1 MADERFQALLQEI
14 KEKNDIVSVISEYVT
29 LKRTGR
35 SLIGLCPFH
44 SEKTPSFNVIQAK
57 QFYYCFGCS
66 AGGDVFSFIMKLEGL
81 DFLAAARL
89 LADRAGI
96 VWPEA
101 AGESSADHG
110 KQTELY
116 KINQLATAFF
126 AQCLLR
132 TESGKP
138 ALDYLK
144 NRGLV
149 KETCLKFNLGFAPD
163 AWHSL
168 TDVLRKKGAS
178 LELSESLGLVSFGEK
193 GYYDRFRN
201 RIIFPITDPK
211 GNVIGFGGRVFH
223 SSGGSGRSAEQPKY
237 LNSPETPIFHKG
249 NFLYGLSL
257 AKEAIRRNQQ
267 AIITEGYLDVIQA
280 HQGGFDNAVASL
292 GTALTKEQAKLI
304 KRYAMEVILAY
315 DADAAGQ
322 HATIRGM
329 EILQEAG
336 LKVKVLSLSPGD
348 DPDSFIKSKGAL
360 EFKKQLE
367 ASLSL
372 TDFKIGLAIK
382 DYNINTPDGKIQ
394 AVQSALPEI
403 AELESNIAREFYLRK
418 LALEIGISETSV
430 FAEFKEWVKKN
441 QKKPLG
447 PDKNPDNRYTKKI
460 TEKIADSLDSF
471 NLNERS
477 PFKQAIFNAEKE
489 LLQSAL
495 QEYEKFERIKEEL
508 ITEEFSFKI
517 WQDLFSELCKL
528 SGNIIDSEQIL
539 AALNG
544 PIREIAATLISE
556 KKVKDEPG
564 DLLGNIKRLRKLQLE
579 ETIQQ
584 LTQQITIGKDES
596 GNPLTEEQYRYKMK
610 QFTELNQKLRKD
622 YSGVSSGIK

>member
-1 MADERFQALLQEI
+1 MVDDQFQALLQEI

-57 QFYYCFGCS
+57 QFYYCFGCNV
-66 AGGDVFSFIMKLEGL
+66 GGDVFSFIMKLEGL

-89 LADRAGI
+89 LADRAGM
-96 VWPEA
+96 VWPET
-101 AGESSADHG
+101 AGEPTAVHD
-110 KQTELY
+110 KLTELY
-116 KINQLATAFF
+116 KINQLAMAFF
-126 AQCLLR
+126 EQCLHR
-132 TESGKP
+132 TEFGKP
-138 ALDYLK
+138 PLDYLK
-144 NRGLV
+144 NRGLAV
-149 KETCLKFNLGFAPD
+149 DTCLKFNLGFAPA
-163 AWHSL
+163 AWQNL

-178 LELSESLGLVSFGEK
+178 LELAETLGLVSFGEK
-193 GYYDRFRN
+193 GYYDRFRD

-211 GNVIGFGGRVFH
+211 GNVIGFGGRVFNNSGSPGH
-223 SSGGSGRSAEQPKY
+223 STEQPKY

-257 AKEAIRRNQQ
+257 AKETIRRNHQ

-280 HQGGFDNAVASL
+280 HQGGFDNVVASL
-292 GTALTKEQAKLI
+292 GTALTKEQAKMI
-304 KRYAMEVILAY
+304 KRYTTEVILAY

-336 LKVKVLSLSPGD
+336 LKVKVLSLPTGD
-348 DPDSFIKSKGAL
+348 DPDSFIKGKGAL
-360 EFKKQLE
+360 EFKKQLDG
-367 ASLSL
+367 ALNL

-382 DYNINTPDGKIQ
+382 DYNLSTPDGKIQ
-394 AVQSALPEI
+394 AVQSALPQI
-403 AELESNIAREFYLRK
+403 AELDSNIAREFYLRK

-441 QKKPLG
+441 RKKPLG
-447 PDKNPDNRYTKKI
+447 LDKNPDNSYTKKT
-460 TEKIADSLDSF
+460 TEKIADTVNSF
-471 NLNERS
+471 NPDELS
-477 PFKQAIFNAEKE
+477 PFKRAIFNAEKE

-508 ITEEFSFKI
+508 IAEELSFKI
-517 WQDLFSELCKL
+517 WQDLFTELCNL
-528 SGNIIDSEQIL
+528 NGSITDSEQIL

-544 PIREIAATLISE
+544 PSREIAATLISE

-564 DLLGNIKRLRKLQLE
+564 DLLGNIKRLRKIQLE
-579 ETIQQ
+579 ETVQQ
-584 LTQQITIGKDES
+584 LTQQIGTGKDEA
-596 GNPLTEEQYRYKMK
+596 GNTLTEEIYKLKVK
-610 QFTELNQKLRKD
+610 QFNELKQTLQKE

>member
-1 MADERFQALLQEI
+1 VVDDRFQTLLQEI

-44 SEKTPSFNVIQAK
+44 SEKTPSFNVIQTK
-57 QFYYCFGCS
+57 QFYYCFGCN

-81 DFLAAARL
+81 EFLAAARL

-96 VWPEA
+96 VWPEST
-101 AGESSADHG
+101 GEPKADHG
-110 KQTELY
+110 KQVELY
-116 KINQLATAFF
+116 KINQLAMAFF
-126 AQCLLR
+126 AQCLQR

-144 NRGLV
+144 SRGLTM
-149 KETCLKFNLGFAPD
+149 ETCLKFSLGFAPA

-168 TDVLRKKGAS
+168 TEVLRKKGAS
-178 LELSESLGLVSFGEK
+178 LELAESLGLVSFGEK
-193 GYYDRFRN
+193 GYYDRFRD

-223 SSGGSGRSAEQPKY
+223 SSGATARSAEQPKY

-249 NFLYGLSL
+249 HFLYGLSL
-257 AKEAIRRNQQ
+257 AKEAIRRNQL
-267 AIITEGYLDVIQA
+267 AVITEGYLDVIQA
-280 HQGGFDNAVASL
+280 HQGGFENTVASL
-292 GTALTKEQAKLI
+292 GTALTKEQAKMI
-304 KRYAMEVILAY
+304 KRYAGEVILAY

-336 LKVKVLSLSPGD
+336 LKVKVLSLPPGD
-348 DPDSFIKSKGAL
+348 DPDSYIKGKGAP
-360 EFKKQLE
+360 EFKKQIDAALN
-367 ASLSL
+367 L
-372 TDFKIGLAIK
+372 TDFKIGLVIK
-382 DYNINTPDGKIQ
+382 DYNLNTPDGKTQ
-394 AVQSALPEI
+394 AVQSALPQI
-403 AELESNIAREFYLRK
+403 AELDSNIAREFYLRK

-441 QKKPLG
+441 QKKSVGL
-447 PDKNPDNRYTKKI
+447 DKNPDNRYTKTI
-460 TEKIADSLDSF
+460 EKIADTVDSF
-471 NLNERS
+471 NLNELS
-477 PFKQAIFNAEKE
+477 PFKRAIFNAEKE

-508 ITEEFSFKI
+508 ITEELSFKI
-517 WQDLFSELCKL
+517 WQDLFSELCNL

-539 AALNG
+539 AVLSG
-544 PIREIAATLISE
+544 PSREIAATLISE
-556 KKVKDEPG
+556 KKIKDQPG

-584 LTQQITIGKDES
+584 LTQQITTGKDET
-596 GNPLTEEQYRYKMK
+596 GNALTEEIYKLKMK
-610 QFTELNQKLRKD
+610 QFTELNQKLRKE

>member
-1 MADERFQALLQEI
+1 MEDQFQGLLQEI

-29 LKRTGR
+29 LKRAGR

-57 QFYYCFGCS
+57 QFYYCFGCNS
-66 AGGDVFSFIMKLEGL
+66 GGDVFSFIMKIEGL

-96 VWPEA
+96 AWPEKRD
-101 AGESSADHG
+101 EPNADHG
-110 KQTELY
+110 KQAELY
-116 KINQLATAFF
+116 KINQLAMAFF
-126 AQCLLR
+126 GQCLHR

-138 ALDYLK
+138 ALEYLK
-144 NRGLV
+144 NRGLTM
-149 KETCLKFNLGFAPD
+149 ETCRKFNLGYAPA

-168 TDVLRKKGAS
+168 TDIIRKKGAS
-178 LELSESLGLVSFGEK
+178 LELAESLGLVSFGEK
-193 GYYDRFRN
+193 GYYDRFRD

-211 GNVIGFGGRVFH
+211 GNVIGFGGRMFH
-223 SSGGSGRSAEQPKY
+223 SSDAAPHPIEQPKY

-249 NFLYGLSL
+249 NFLYGLFL
-257 AKEAIRRNQQ
+257 AKEAIRRKQQ
-267 AIITEGYLDVIQA
+267 AVITEGYLDVIQA
-280 HQGGFDNAVASL
+280 HQGGFDNTVASL
-292 GTALTKEQAKLI
+292 GTALTKEQAKMI
-304 KRYAMEVILAY
+304 KRYAEEVILAY

-336 LKVKVLSLSPGD
+336 LKVKVLSLPPGD
-348 DPDSFIKSKGAL
+348 DPDSFIKARGAL
-360 EFKKQLE
+360 EFKKQLD
-367 ASLSL
+367 AALNL

-382 DYNINTPDGKIQ
+382 DYNLSTPDGKIQ
-394 AVQSALPEI
+394 AVQSALPQI
-403 AELESNIAREFYLRK
+403 AGLESNIAREFYLRK

-447 PDKNPDNRYTKKI
+447 LDKNPDNSYTKK
-460 TEKIADSLDSF
+460 TTGKIADTVDSF
-471 NLNERS
+471 NLDELS
-477 PFKQAIFNAEKE
+477 PFKRAIFNAEKE

-508 ITEEFSFKI
+508 ITEELSFKI
-517 WQDLFSELCKL
+517 WQDLFSELYSL
-528 SGNIIDSEQIL
+528 SGNITDSEQIL
-539 AALNG
+539 AALSG
-544 PIREIAATLISE
+544 PSREIAATLISE
-556 KKVKDEPG
+556 KKIKDEPA
-564 DLLGNIKRLRKLQLE
+564 DLLGNIKRLRKIQLE

-584 LTQQITIGKDES
+584 LTQQIATGKDEA
-596 GNPLTEEQYRYKMK
+596 GNVLTEELHKFKVK
-610 QFTELNQKLRKD
+610 QFTELKQKLQKE